1 MVKTFYL
8 AERVALGDRWLSCRR
23 GLIFV
28 GSPDGSAWHAII
40 YDPAPGAL
48 DGYGNDAPLPF
59 TATTPEGFW
68 LEGIVQLG
76 VGDDET
82 RMHFLRGL
90 GMLCVRGQMD
100 GTPPEASTPMSRVAS
115 PLRGIG

>member
-1 MVKTFYL
+1 MLKTVYM
-8 AERVALGDRWLSCRR
+8 ADRVALRDRWLSCRR

-28 GSPDGSAWHAII
+28 GNPDGSVWHAII

-48 DGYGNDAPLPF
+48 DGYENDAPLPF
-59 TATTPEGFW
+59 TATTPEGLW

-82 RMHFLRGL
+82 RMHVLRGL
-90 GMLCVRGQMD
+90 GRLEVSGETIRPLPSAVSW
-100 GTPPEASTPMSRVAS
+100 TEARRLRRV
-115 PLRGIG
+115 G